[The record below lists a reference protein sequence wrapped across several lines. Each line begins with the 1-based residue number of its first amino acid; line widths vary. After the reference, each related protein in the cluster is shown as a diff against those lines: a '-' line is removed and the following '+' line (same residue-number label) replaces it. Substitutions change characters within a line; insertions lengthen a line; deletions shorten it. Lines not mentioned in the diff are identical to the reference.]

1 MMNYQYKS
9 ASSREAQLLY
19 FREYIK
25 SFKPG
30 SKEFVKLDQGIKA
43 LERLNQ

>member
-1 MMNYQYKS
+1 MVTTNSGMDKWKDEQIS
-9 ASSREAQLLY
+9 Y

-30 SKEFVKLDQGIKA
+30 TKKYNQIARGIFD
-43 LERLNQ
+43 LEKCK

>member
-1 MMNYQYKS
+1 MNYQAETS
-9 ASSREAQLLY
+9 SSREEQLSY

-30 SKEFVKLDQGIKA
+30 SKEFIKLDQGIKA
-43 LERLNQ
+43 LEKMQ

>member
-1 MMNYQYKS
+1 MNYQAET
-9 ASSREAQLLY
+9 ASSREEQLSY

-30 SKEFVKLDQGIKA
+30 TKEFIKLDQGIKA
-43 LERLNQ
+43 LEKLQ

>member
-1 MMNYQYKS
+1 MNYRTEQ
-9 ASSREAQLLY
+9 ASSREEQLSY

-30 SKEFVKLDQGIKA
+30 TKEFIKLDQGIKA
-43 LERLNQ
+43 LEKLQ

>member
-1 MMNYQYKS
+1 MNYQIET
-9 ASSREAQLLY
+9 ASSREAQLSY

-30 SKEFVKLDQGIKA
+30 TKEFIKLDQGIKA
-43 LERLNQ
+43 LEKMQ

>member
-1 MMNYQYKS
+1 MNYQKEKV
-9 ASSREAQLLY
+9 SSREEQLTY

-30 SKEFVKLDQGIKA
+30 SNEFLKLDQGIKA
-43 LERLNQ
+43 LEKLQ

>member
-1 MMNYQYKS
+1 MVVINKDIDKWKNEQIS
-9 ASSREAQLLY
+9 Y

-30 SKEFVKLDQGIKA
+30 TKKYNQIAQGIFD
-43 LERLNQ
+43 LEKCK